1 MAQLGQGDAES
12 LAALVARLNRTGDPD
27 WLAGDIVG
35 ALTVLTGQRFGHD
48 YDAWQSWWA
57 QQNE

>member
-1 MAQLGQGDAES
+1 MAQLGQGDIAS
-12 LAALVARLNRTGDPD
+12 IAALVAHLDGPGDPN

-48 YDAWQSWWA
+48 YDAWRAWWA
-57 QQNE
+57 QQQE